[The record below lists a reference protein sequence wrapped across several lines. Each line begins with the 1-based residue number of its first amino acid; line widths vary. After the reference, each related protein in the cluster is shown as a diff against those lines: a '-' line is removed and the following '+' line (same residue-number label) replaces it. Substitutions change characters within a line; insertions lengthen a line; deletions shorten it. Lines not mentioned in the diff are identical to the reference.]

1 MYWHLAGASRRQDV
15 RSIGISPALRGGKMS
30 GVLASRRRFAAA
42 RCPGGRV
49 IRVEHLTKRYG
60 ERVAV
65 DDINFNVEPGEVIG
79 FLGPNGAGK
88 STTLRMITGYLTPND
103 GRIRIGDVDAVAD
116 PVRARQLIGYM
127 PESVP
132 LYRELR
138 VEEYLRYRAR
148 LKGVPRR
155 HVAERVTKA
164 LELGNVADVRHR
176 IIGQLSKGYRSR
188 VGLADALVADPPLLI
203 LDEPTAGLDPNQ
215 IRQVR
220 DLVRGLAGQKTVLL
234 STHILPEVE
243 STCGRVLIIHRGRI
257 VGEGEPGRLRI
268 ASEGGQVLT
277 VEGRGERT
285 RFEQVLA
292 GAEGVRRIAEL
303 TVLQPDPPLVRVK
316 LEVDGDGTAE
326 SVFRAVAQAGLT
338 LREMRREQTSLED
351 VFAKLTTRETE
362 AEPAPDDPA
371 VPPSTAGGP
380 TAASAPQE
388 TP

>member
-1 MYWHLAGASRRQDV
+1 
-15 RSIGISPALRGGKMS
+15 
-30 GVLASRRRFAAA
+30 
-42 RCPGGRV
+42 V

-65 DDINFNVEPGEVIG
+65 DDINFSVEPGEVIG

-88 STTLRMITGYLTPND
+88 STTLRMITGYLSPND

-116 PVRARQLIGYM
+116 PVRARRLIGYM

-155 HVAERVTKA
+155 QVAERVTKA

-220 DLVRGLAGQKTVLL
+220 DLVRGLAGHKTVLL

-268 ASEGGQVLT
+268 ASEGGQLLT
-277 VEGRGERT
+277 VEGRGDRA

-292 GAEGVRRIAEL
+292 GAAGVRRIAEL
-303 TVLQPDPPLVRVK
+303 TVLQPDPPLVRAK
-316 LEVDGDGTAE
+316 LEVDGDGAAE
-326 SVFRAVAQAGLT
+326 AVFRAVAQAGLA
-338 LREMRREQTSLED
+338 LRELRREQTSLED
-351 VFAKLTTRETE
+351 VFAKLTTREAE
-362 AEPAPDDPA
+362 AEPVQDDPA
-371 VPPSTAGGP
+371 VPPSAGDGP
-380 TAASAPQE
+380 AAANAPQE